1 MKFIVFLGALWL
13 LLAGRAGA
21 QTNFFQGKT
30 VTLIVGSG
38 AGTAYDMYARLLG
51 SYIGKHIAG
60 NPTVVIQNMPAAG
73 GLVAAN

>member
-51 SYIGKHIAG
+51 SYIGKH
-60 NPTVVIQNMPAAG
+60 
-73 GLVAAN
+73 L